1 MILKILNFDLSFL
14 HSTSKTNERPSGA
27 LQLPPGSLVAPRPG
41 SALGHRKLASL
52 RLGFLLLSAVQPMA
66 GRGRLGKRTAVSD
79 EKKQPRIRNNVGED
93 EERGGVTTAGVITVR
108 MGVKQLLAGRFL
120 VFVIPSGER

>member
-14 HSTSKTNERPSGA
+14 HSTSKTNGA